1 MNKNLPDVLIVL
13 SVLAAV
19 VAGYV
24 SVARTDVLA
33 LAGTQWML
41 IAIVL
46 GIYGLYAKMRADVTP
61 RV

>member
-1 MNKNLPDVLIVL
+1 MKNKANDILMAI

-19 VAGYV
+19 IAGYV
-24 SVARTDVLA
+24 SVAQSDVFG

-46 GIYGLYAKMRADVTP
+46 AIYGIYVKMKMNN
-61 RV
+61 

>member
-1 MNKNLPDVLIVL
+1 MSDVLVWL
-13 SVLAAV
+13 SVIAAV

-24 SVARTDVLA
+24 SLVQTDVFA

-46 GIYGLYAKMRADVTP
+46 GIYGIYAKMRVAN
-61 RV
+61 